1 MSNIDRKTSVLAIM
15 VAHCAGMVDM
25 IALPIWVGIL
35 ISQYHFNSQQ
45 AGMIV
50 TLFLVGVTI
59 ASLGSASLFNRF
71 AAKPF
76 IVSGFIVS
84 ALVFVCT
91 YFNTALS
98 SLSILHFIGGLATG
112 IALSFTHG
120 TIGLSKNP
128 QRLFGIAGCAIG
140 IFGIIFTTTILVVLA
155 RYQGAYFFIALAL
168 IMALAG
174 VITAVFLPHIESKNH
189 IAIKTSAPLLV
200 PQKTEKF
207 SKAIWLC
214 MLGVTFL
221 ALNQAM
227 NVSFYERIGVDRQFD
242 QDMISLAL
250 IIYAVTCIFPAPLA
264 AYLQNKI
271 NPLYVLCIGPLF
283 QAAFSLILTQTHHLI
298 LYIISG
304 AGIAFCIIFIHT
316 FAFGLLAKMDPS
328 GRAVAATPAMLMTG
342 SAIGPILGGTLIQ
355 ISGFQT
361 IGFLTLGLGL
371 LQIILFNLV
380 RLILKPKQRISI
392 NMPVS

>member
-25 IALPIWVGIL
+25 IALPIWMGVL
-35 ISQYHFNSQQ
+35 IGQYHFNSQQ
-45 AGMIV
+45 AGMVV
-50 TLFLVGVTI
+50 TLFLAGVTL
-59 ASLGSASLFNRF
+59 ASLGSSSLFNRF

-76 IVSGFIVS
+76 IVAGFFAS
-84 ALVFVCT
+84 ALAFVCT
-91 YFNTALS
+91 YFNTALP
-98 SLSILHFIGGLATG
+98 SLSVLHFIGGLATG

-128 QRLFGIAGCAIG
+128 QRLFGMAGCAIG
-140 IFGIIFTTTILVVLA
+140 IFGIIFTTAILAVLA

-168 IMALAG
+168 IMVLAG
-174 VITAVFLPHIESKNH
+174 LVTVVFLPDIASNKQIAFKESD
-189 IAIKTSAPLLV
+189 SLV
-200 PQKTEKF
+200 AVQKTKKF
-207 SKAIWLC
+207 SKAVWFC
-214 MLGVTFL
+214 MLGVTVL

-242 QDMISLAL
+242 QHMISLAL
-250 IIYAVTCIFPAPLA
+250 IIYAITCIFPAPLA

-283 QAAFSLILTQTHHLI
+283 QAAFSLMLTQTHHLT
-298 LYIISG
+298 LYIMAGS
-304 AGIAFCIIFIHT
+304 GIAFCIIFIHT
-316 FAFGLLAKMDPS
+316 FAFGLLAKMDPT

-355 ISGFQT
+355 ISGFQA
-361 IGFLTLGLGL
+361 IGFLTLCLAL
-371 LQIILFNLV
+371 LQIILFHLV
-380 RLILKPKQRISI
+380 RLSLKPKQNI
-392 NMPVS
+392 PVNLTAS